1 MDYVKEI
8 LNGSHLAAG
17 RLIKLI
23 EDEAPA
29 GYTALK
35 ALYPH
40 SGNAFIIG
48 ITGPPGAGKST
59 LIDRLVAE
67 FRKEEKKVAV
77 LAFDPSS
84 PLTGGA
90 ILGDRIRMNR
100 HCLDPG
106 VFMRSIATR
115 GALGGISKAAKGAL
129 IVLDAMKYDLILIE
143 TAGIG
148 QIGADIC
155 LLAQM
160 TIVLCIP
167 GMGDGLQA
175 MKAGTLELADLY
187 IVNKADMPGA
197 QEVRHQLETMMD
209 FRRTGGAAHH
219 PEIILISAT
228 QNQGMDALL
237 QAILKFQADTKSD
250 ERLTRKI
257 SEQEYLHLESII
269 KALAADRIWE
279 RVRHTKAFADALTAV
294 IRRQTDPYSAALAIV
309 EALMPLISQL
319 DVKKSDSY
327 II

>member
-8 LNGSHLAAG
+8 LKGNQLAAG

-23 EDEAPA
+23 EDEEPA
-29 GYTALK
+29 GYTALNE
-35 ALYPH
+35 LFPH

-59 LIDRLVAE
+59 LIDRLVGE

-84 PLTGGA
+84 PITGGA

-106 VFMRSIATR
+106 VFVRSIATR

-129 IVLDAMKYDLILIE
+129 IVLDAMKYDIILIE

-175 MKAGTLELADLY
+175 MKAGTLEVADLY

-197 QEVRHQLETMMD
+197 REVRNDLETMMN
-209 FRRTGGAAHH
+209 FRCTGQAARR
-219 PEIILISAT
+219 PKIIMISAT

-237 QAILKFQADTKSD
+237 QAIWNFKADIKTD
-250 ERLTRKI
+250 ERLSRKM
-257 SEQEYLHLESII
+257 SEQEYLHLETII

-279 RVRHTKAFADALTAV
+279 HVQHTKVFADGLAAV
-294 IRRQTDPYSAALAIV
+294 TRRETDPYSAARETL
-309 EALMPLISQL
+309 ETLMPLIFQP
-319 DVKKSDSY
+319 D
-327 II
+327 